1 MRKLAGFLLIKRT
14 FCNATKTVVKESTSE
29 RSYPRMSGWQIH
41 SYGELDEVQFSKS
54 LKKPFIRSP
63 KELLVKVDASS
74 VNPLDVQMISGY
86 GSTAINTI
94 RCNTDNIEFP
104 LTLGRDFVGTVVH
117 KGLNCNEYKIGDKIW
132 GVIPVQKQ
140 GCHAEF
146 VSVDTC
152 YVSKKPSN
160 ITDVEAAAILYAGLT
175 AYSGIFLSAQLNG
188 LSGLLCS
195 SVQGNGVGKKVLV
208 LGGAGGVG
216 HIAIQILQAEGA
228 EVLTTC
234 SQNAVPL
241 MENLGV
247 SKVIDY
253 TTVESDKILVA
264 ESPYD
269 IILDCAGKGT
279 EYANV
284 HPWKFKNY
292 VTFKSPLLKNFDE
305 QGMLIG
311 GFNNLKNLLSQNIGA
326 LSGSGVVKWGYFVPL
341 KNGITY
347 LTQLV
352 ERKQLVPIIDSKFSY
367 DELPKAYEKV
377 MDGHLRGKVVIEH

>member
-1 MRKLAGFLLIKRT
+1 
-14 FCNATKTVVKESTSE
+14 
-29 RSYPRMSGWQIH
+29 
-41 SYGELDEVQFSKS
+41 
-54 LKKPFIRSP
+54 
-63 KELLVKVDASS
+63 
-74 VNPLDVQMISGY
+74 MISGY
-86 GSTAINTI
+86 GSAYLNSI

-117 KGLNCNEYKIGDKIW
+117 KGMDNKDYKIGDKIW

-146 VSVDTC
+146 ISVDSC

-160 ITDVEAAAILYAGLT
+160 ISDVEAAAILYAGLT

-188 LSGLLCS
+188 LSGMLCS

-216 HIAIQILQAEGA
+216 HIAIQMLQAEGA

-234 SQNAVPL
+234 SQNAISL

-253 TTVESDKILVA
+253 TTVESDKILIA

-269 IILDCAGKGT
+269 LILDCAGKGT

-292 VTFKSPLLKNFDE
+292 VTFKSPLLKNFDD
-305 QGMLIG
+305 QGMLVG
-311 GFNNLKNLLSQNIGA
+311 GINNLKVLLSQNIGA
-326 LSGSGVVKWGYFVPL
+326 FCRNGVIKWGYFVPL
-341 KNGITY
+341 KCGISY
-347 LTQLV
+347 LTKLV
-352 ERKQLVPIIDSKFSY
+352 EKEQLVPIIDSKFPYS
-367 DELPKAYEKV
+367 ELPKAYEKV
-377 MDGHLRGKVVIEH
+377 ADGHLRGKVIIEY

>member
-1 MRKLAGFLLIKRT
+1 MRKLSSFLLIKRT
-14 FCNATKTVVKESTSE
+14 FCNATKTAIKESTAE
-29 RSYPRMSGWQIH
+29 KSYPRMSGWQIH
-41 SYGELDEVQFSKS
+41 SYGELDEVQFSKNV
-54 LKKPFIRSP
+54 KKPYIRSP

-74 VNPLDVQMISGY
+74 VNPLDVAMINGY
-86 GSTAINTI
+86 GSAFLNSI

-104 LTLGRDFVGTVVH
+104 LILGRDFVGTVVH
-117 KGLNCNEYKIGDKIW
+117 KGLDNKDYKIGDKIW
-132 GVIPVQKQ
+132 GVVPVQKQ
-140 GCHAEF
+140 GCHSEF
-146 VSVDTC
+146 VAVDSC
-152 YVSKKPSN
+152 YVSKKPKN
-160 ITDVEAAAILYAGLT
+160 ISDVEAAAILYAGLT

-195 SVQGNGVGKKVLV
+195 SVQGNGAGKKVLV

-241 MENLGV
+241 VENLGV

-253 TTVESDKILVA
+253 TTVESDRILID

-269 IILDCAGKGT
+269 LILDCASKGA

-305 QGMLIG
+305 KGMLFG
-311 GFNNLKNLLSQNIGA
+311 GLNNLKDLLSQNISA
-326 LSGSGVVKWGYFVPL
+326 LYSNGVVKWGYFVPL
-341 KNGITY
+341 KNGISY
-347 LTQLV
+347 LTKLV
-352 ERKQLVPIIDSKFSY
+352 EMEQLVPIIDSKFSY
-367 DELPKAYEKV
+367 SELPKAYEKV
-377 MDGHLRGKVVIEH
+377 YNGHLRGKVVIEY